1 MMLHVLLLL
10 ASLFLPSDLCPSVCH
25 CSAHGRTDCSDRGLT
40 EVPTDI
46 PPSTTVL
53 NLRRNH
59 LRSIPKG
66 IDDLKMHK
74 LDLRLN
80 LISSLTASDV
90 AALSQTRIVD
100 LSRNFIKEWPKLKEK
115 IGGNVTSLI
124 EKLDLASNLL
134 STLHS
139 GIFNSLVSLR
149 SLRLSR
155 NKIKT
160 VESHAF
166 RGLGSLESIDISKN
180 LIRALP
186 SLAFH
191 NLRSLRNLTLAKNEI
206 FRLEDGVFFG
216 CDSLAVLNMSR
227 NHIRT
232 VSDGWLFGLAGL
244 QKLLLSATS
253 LHATI
258 DPSCDRDSFPPSAE
272 LSHGPD
278 AGTDT
283 LFSYFQARQG
293 DLGHNH
299 IASFD
304 ANTWK
309 QCSDLRWLSLHRNQL
324 QFLPSGAF
332 RLLGRL
338 KYLRLSGNGIESFHK
353 TAMTGLE
360 NLNDAKT
367 EIRDQRAGVQL
378 GFVAGLSHLAME
390 QGLGDLDGIERFF
403 DLHPNLISYENL
415 IRLDLSSN
423 SLAVWLE
430 DNAMLYNTTMPFL
443 KALKFSDNQLRVI
456 PSRTFERFPALES
469 LDLTDN
475 PITTIHRGAFTPL
488 HLRELHLDTS
498 ALLCDC
504 HLAWFSSWFVSSRL
518 SRRTVHTRCA
528 HPIPLSGIDVFAIDS
543 NNLTC
548 VDDSPRARIFEH
560 PPASVTTLVGG
571 QARFTCTGFGHAPLH
586 VEWRVIENG
595 RPRTLVPDSTTIMNV
610 NHSAKINE
618 TINGQELAN
627 AELVLL
633 DVSLDD
639 RAEYQCVIRNRF
651 AAEHSIR
658 SIYQVPVFTNEPDDM
673 SLLVGQNA
681 KIMCA
686 ATGIP
691 PPVIKWSKDGG
702 ATFPAALQHRLF
714 VRPNDDHLYV
724 VNVTVEDQGV
734 YTCHAVNDA
743 GAIQASA
750 TLRIFENSFNVT
762 LKDTVIC
769 VNETLL
775 LDCYADL
782 AHPSQRMEWTINGE
796 PLFVDGERVSLKA
809 HGQILAVKKASFEH
823 CYDAII
829 FLTSVNLT
837 FCNAQQ
843 CSIKTSDAGEYAC
856 ELWAGNDQLARQ
868 AATVMVI
875 GREEVKTDQESQQKF
890 FFQPGVALL
899 GLGCIAVS

>member
-1 MMLHVLLLL
+1 MISNSSTVALESDVPESITAISSRSLAHQQSGVGVASYSLKHTNAMMLHVLLLL

-40 EVPTDI
+40 EMPTEI
-46 PPSTTVL
+46 PPSTTVLDLKGNLLEMLPRTSFAGLGESLVHLDLSRNNLRNIDGHAFRDLKKLRTL

-80 LISSLTASDV
+80 LISSLTPSDV

-244 QKLLLSATS
+244 QKL
-253 LHATI
+253 
-258 DPSCDRDSFPPSAE
+258 
-272 LSHGPD
+272 
-278 AGTDT
+278 
-283 LFSYFQARQG
+283 

-360 NLNDAKT
+360 NLN
-367 EIRDQRAGVQL
+367 E
-378 GFVAGLSHLAME
+378 
-390 QGLGDLDGIERFF
+390 
-403 DLHPNLISYENL
+403 
-415 IRLDLSSN
+415 LDLSSN

-796 PLFVDGERVSLKA
+796 PLFVDGER
-809 HGQILAVKKASFEH
+809 
-823 CYDAII
+823 
-829 FLTSVNLT
+829 
-837 FCNAQQ
+837 
-843 CSIKTSDAGEYAC
+843 IKTSDAGEYAC

-868 AATVMVI
+868 AATIMVI
-875 GREEVKTDQESQQKF
+875 GREEVKTDQESRQKF

-899 GLGCIAVS
+899 GLGCIAVSVLVLVACCVGSGRLWHSRKVRHRPEPV